1 MNTPVGTL
9 SFIIGVSLF
18 INGID
23 SVLILVILGLFKAV
37 DDAMKIDSNSP
48 EAKQFLITLVDILEQ
63 VLIIKQCQNNKWIY

>member
-63 VLIIKQCQNNKWIY
+63 VLIIKQCQNNK